1 MTDSPNSLTL
11 GLTTC
16 DFLTSPVSVFL
27 FCYYVTSSENAVVY
41 FAMKNLAVFLISA
54 SLMSSIGENVITVP
68 NLFIN
73 MILQYFCNTF
83 FSVTQCTLN

>member
-1 MTDSPNSLTL
+1 MSDSPNSLTL

-41 FAMKNLAVFLISA
+41 FAMENLAVFFNISQFNEQYRRK
-54 SLMSSIGENVITVP
+54 MS
-68 NLFIN
+68 
-73 MILQYFCNTF
+73 
-83 FSVTQCTLN
+83 